1 MCLGVPAQVV
11 DIEDGHRATVSM
23 SGVSR
28 KISTDLLVG
37 EALEEGEWVLVH
49 VGFALS
55 KIDEDEA
62 ALTLQQIKQLGGGTF
77 DDELDSFSRSD
88 IG

>member
-1 MCLGVPAQVV
+1 MCLGVPAQIAEIH
-11 DIEDGHRATVSM
+11 DSTKATVSM

-28 KISTDLLVG
+28 MVSTDLLAETIDVG
-37 EALEEGEWVLVH
+37 DWVLIH

-62 ALTLQQIKQLGGGTF
+62 AVTLQQIKQLGSF
-77 DDELDSFSRSD
+77 DEELQSFESSE
-88 IG
+88 I